1 MEIGNIAEQNK
12 GFRYLLNCIDIYTV
26 CKKKNGRIENQFQK
40 RTDIIGL
47 HPGESLPGKG
57 AFVRRFEGI
66 HTDGVFKKYIKEH
79 EDL

>member
-1 MEIGNIAEQNK
+1 MEIGNIAKYNK